1 MNRFARSAALAG
13 AALAALVLALAASAT
28 NATSDRAAAPTAGA
42 AVTNYLTYV
51 HGKRGKA
58 NPKLSKVYIGW
69 VNQQGGQ
76 VVIGGLATAGAQ
88 LAVKYV
94 NDQLGG
100 VGGHPVALVQ
110 CFIKSNEEEGTTC
123 GQKLVNDKRIDVIAT
138 GAVAT
143 GAQSLFAT
151 IRGKKP
157 VVTGVAATPIDGA
170 QRNAV
175 VLFGDVSHILLPF
188 GTYAKN
194 VLKAKTAAVIYP
206 QAAGTTEAGLT
217 IAAGLEKAGI
227 STKAVGYT
235 QGQTDLTA
243 PLTAAGATTADFV
256 GPYGT
261 ASDCANQAKAL
272 QQLGITDSRKIM
284 TAPLCLNSQVID
296 ALGDWP
302 LWTYAIV
309 SSLYGDPTDKGLP
322 AYNAV
327 INRYKAQKN
336 APDPWHIVAF
346 GEMLTT
352 VRFLNEAGAKN
363 VAKITPKTVLKRA
376 KAFKGPL
383 ALGPPKIQCGKY
395 KDAPGICN
403 DMFQAFTY
411 KGKFQFTKASSWIG
425 PPK

>member
-1 MNRFARSAALAG
+1 MNRFARSTAVAG
-13 AALAALVLALAASAT
+13 AALVALVLAIAASAT
-28 NATSDRAAAPTAGA
+28 TAGSDRSTAPSAGA

-51 HGKRGKA
+51 KGKRGKA
-58 NPKLSKVYIGW
+58 NPKKSKIYIGW

-94 NDQLGG
+94 NEQLGG
-100 VGGHPVALVQ
+100 IDGHPVALVT
-110 CFIKSNEEEGTTC
+110 CFVKSNEEEGTTC
-123 GQKLVNDKRIDVIAT
+123 GQKLVNDKRIAVIGA

-143 GAQSLFAT
+143 GAQSFFGT
-151 IRGKKP
+151 IRGAKP
-157 VVTGVAATPIDGA
+157 VVTGVAVTPIDGA
-170 QRNAV
+170 QKNGI
-175 VLFGDVSHILLPF
+175 VLFGDAGHILLPF

-194 VLKAKTAAVIYP
+194 VLKAKTAAVVYP
-206 QAAGTTEAGLT
+206 QATGITEAALV
-217 IAAGLEKAGI
+217 IAAGLKKAGI
-227 STKAVGYT
+227 ATKAVGYT

-256 GPYGT
+256 APYGS

-272 QQLGITDSRKIM
+272 KQLGITDSRKIM
-284 TAPLCLNSQVID
+284 TAPLCLSPQVID

-302 LWTYAIV
+302 LWTYAIA
-309 SSLYGDPTDKGLP
+309 SSLYGDPTDKGMP
-322 AYNAV
+322 AYQAV
-327 INRYKAQKN
+327 IKRYKAEKN

-346 GEMLTT
+346 GQLLTT
-352 VRFLNEAGAKN
+352 VRFLNEVGAD
-363 VAKITPKTVLKRA
+363 KITPKAVLARA

-383 ALGPPKIQCGKY
+383 ALGSPKLQCGKY
-395 KDAPGICN
+395 KAAPAICN

-411 KGKFQFTKASSWIG
+411 QGKFAFKRASGWIG

>member
-1 MNRFARSAALAG
+1 MHRIARSAALVG
-13 AALAALVLALAASAT
+13 VVALALVLALAASAT
-28 NATSDRAAAPTAGA
+28 TSKTDRGAAPSAGA

-58 NPKLSKVYIGW
+58 NPKKPKVYIGW

-76 VVIGGLATAGAQ
+76 VVIGALATAGAQ
-88 LAVKYV
+88 LAVRYV
-94 NDQLGG
+94 NEQLGG
-100 VGGHPVALVQ
+100 VGGRPVALVQ
-110 CFIKSNEEEGTTC
+110 CFVKQNEEEGTTC
-123 GQKLVNDKRIDVIAT
+123 GQKLVNNKRISVIAT

-151 IRGKKP
+151 IRGAKP
-157 VVTGVAATPIDGA
+157 VVTGVAATPLDGA

-194 VLKAKTAAVIYP
+194 VLKAKSAAVIYP
-206 QAAGTTEAGLT
+206 QGPGTTEAGLT
-217 IAAGLEKAGI
+217 IEAGMKQAGI
-227 STKAVGYT
+227 ATKAVGYT

-243 PLTAAGATTADFV
+243 PLTAAGATTADFI

-327 INRYKAQKN
+327 IKRYKAEKN

-346 GEMLTT
+346 SELLTT
-352 VRFLNEAGAKN
+352 VRFLNEANSGKGG
-363 VAKITPKTVLKRA
+363 ITPKTVLARA

-383 ALGPPKIQCGKY
+383 ALGPPKLQCGKY
-395 KDAPGICN
+395 KNAPGICN

-411 KGKFQFTKASSWIG
+411 KGKFQFTKASDWIG

>member
-1 MNRFARSAALAG
+1 MSRFARSAALAG
-13 AALAALVLALAASAT
+13 AALTALVLALAASAT
-28 NATSDRAAAPTAGA
+28 NAGSDRSVAPSAGA

-58 NPKLSKVYIGW
+58 NPKLSKVYVGW

-88 LAVKYV
+88 LAVRYV

-123 GQKLVNDKRIDVIAT
+123 GQKLVNDKRIDVITT

-157 VVTGVAATPIDGA
+157 VVTGVATTPVDGA
-170 QRNAV
+170 QRNAI
-175 VLFGDVSHILLPF
+175 VLFGDAPHILLPF
-188 GTYAKN
+188 GNYAKN

-206 QAAGTTEAGLT
+206 NAPGVAEAGQV
-217 IAAGLEKAGI
+217 IAAGLKAAGI
-227 STKAVGYT
+227 DTKQVGYT

-243 PLTAAGATTADFV
+243 PLTAAGATTADFIA
-256 GPYGT
+256 PYGT
-261 ASDCANQAKAL
+261 ASDCANQAKSM

-284 TAPLCLNSQVID
+284 TAPLCLNSQVIE
-296 ALGDWP
+296 ALGDWSK
-302 LWTYAIV
+302 WTYAIA
-309 SSLYGDPTDKGLP
+309 SSLYGDKSDKGMP
-322 AYNAV
+322 AYEAV
-327 INRYKAQKN
+327 IKRYKAQKN

-346 GEMLTT
+346 SELLTT
-352 VRFLNEAGAKN
+352 VRFLNEAGADKG
-363 VAKITPKTVLKRA
+363 TP
-376 KAFKGPL
+376 
-383 ALGPPKIQCGKY
+383 ALGSPKLQCGKY
-395 KDAPGICN
+395 KNAPGICN

-411 KGKFQFTKASSWIG
+411 KGKFAFTRASGWIG

>member
-1 MNRFARSAALAG
+1 MNRFGRSAVLAG
-13 AALAALVLALAASAT
+13 AALVALALALAASAT
-28 NATSDRAAAPTAGA
+28 TAQSDRSTTPTAGA
-42 AVTNYLTYV
+42 AVTNYLAYV
-51 HGKRGKA
+51 KGTRGKA
-58 NPKLSKVYIGW
+58 DPKKSKIYIGW

-100 VGGHPVALVQ
+100 IDGHPVALVQ

-123 GQKLVNDKRIDVIAT
+123 GQKLVNDKRVSVIAT

-151 IRGKKP
+151 IRGSKP
-157 VVTGVAATPIDGA
+157 VVTGVAVTPVDGA
-170 QRNAV
+170 QKNAV
-175 VLFGDVSHILLPF
+175 VLFGDAGHILLPF
-188 GTYAKN
+188 GNYAKN
-194 VLKAKTAAVIYP
+194 VLHAKTAAVVYP
-206 QAAGTTEAGLT
+206 QATGITEAALV
-217 IAAGLEKAGI
+217 IAAGLRKAGV
-227 STKAVGYT
+227 SVKAVGYT

-256 GPYGT
+256 APYGS
-261 ASDCANQAKAL
+261 AADCANQAKAL

-284 TAPLCLNSQVID
+284 TAPLCLSPQVSE
-296 ALGDWP
+296 ALGDFP
-302 LWTYAIV
+302 IWTYAIA
-309 SSLYGDPTDKGLP
+309 SSLYGDPTDKGMP
-322 AYNAV
+322 AYQAV
-327 INRYKAQKN
+327 IKRYKAQAN

-346 GEMLTT
+346 GQLLTT
-352 VRFLNEAGAKN
+352 VRFLNEVGAD
-363 VAKITPKTVLKRA
+363 KITPARVLARA

-383 ALGPPKIQCGKY
+383 ALGSPKLQCGKY

-403 DMFQAFTY
+403 DLFQAFTY
-411 KGKFQFTKASSWIG
+411 KGKFQFTRASGWIG

>member
-1 MNRFARSAALAG
+1 MNRFGRSAAFAG
-13 AALAALVLALAASAT
+13 AALLALVLAIAASAT
-28 NATSDRAAAPTAGA
+28 TAGSDRSTAPTAGA

-51 HGKRGKA
+51 HGTAGKA
-58 NPKLSKVYIGW
+58 DPKKSKIYIGW
-69 VNQQGGQ
+69 VNQEGGQ

-100 VGGHPVALVQ
+100 IDGHPVALVT

-123 GQKLVNDKRIDVIAT
+123 GQKLVNDKRISVIAT

-143 GAQSLFAT
+143 GAQSFFAT
-151 IRGKKP
+151 VRGAKP
-157 VVTGVAATPIDGA
+157 VVTGVGVTPVDGA
-170 QRNAV
+170 QKNAI
-175 VLFGDVSHILLPF
+175 VLFGDAGHILLPF

-194 VLKAKTAAVIYP
+194 VLHAKTAAVVYP
-206 QAAGTTEAGLT
+206 QAAGITEAALA
-217 IAAGLEKAGI
+217 IAAGLRKAGI
-227 STKAVGYT
+227 TVKAVGYT

-256 GPYGT
+256 APYGS

-284 TAPLCLNSQVID
+284 TAPLCLSPQVSA

-302 LWTYAIV
+302 IWTYAIA
-309 SSLYGDPTDKGLP
+309 SSLYGDPTDKGMP
-322 AYNAV
+322 AYQRV
-327 INRYKAQKN
+327 IKKYKAEKN

-346 GEMLTT
+346 GQLLTT
-352 VRFLNEAGAKN
+352 VRFLNEVGAD
-363 VAKITPKTVLKRA
+363 KITPARVLARA
-376 KAFKGPL
+376 KAFHGPL
-383 ALGPPKIQCGKY
+383 ALGSPKLQCGKY
-395 KDAPGICN
+395 KTAPGICN

-411 KGKFQFTKASSWIG
+411 QGKFAFKRASGWIG

>member
-13 AALAALVLALAASAT
+13 AALTALVLAIAASAT
-28 NATSDRAAAPTAGA
+28 NAKSDRSSAPSAGT

-51 HGKRGKA
+51 KGKRGKA
-58 NPKLSKVYIGW
+58 DPKKSKVYIGW

-76 VVIGGLATAGAQ
+76 VVIGGLATAGAE

-100 VGGHPVALVQ
+100 VGGHPVQLVE
-110 CFIKSNEEEGTTC
+110 CFVKSNEEEGTTC
-123 GQKLVNDKRIDVIAT
+123 GQKLVNNKRISVIAT

-143 GAQSLFAT
+143 GAQSFFST
-151 IRGKKP
+151 VRGAKP
-157 VVTGVAATPIDGA
+157 VVTGVAVTPVDGA
-170 QRNAV
+170 QKNAI
-175 VLFGDVSHILLPF
+175 VLFGDAGHILLPF

-194 VLKAKTAAVIYP
+194 VLKAKTAAVVYP
-206 QAAGTTEAGLT
+206 QATGITEAALV
-217 IAAGLEKAGI
+217 IAAGLRKAGI
-227 STKAVGYT
+227 SVKAVGYT

-256 GPYGT
+256 APYGS

-284 TAPLCLNSQVID
+284 TAPLCLSPQVSA
-296 ALGDWP
+296 ALGDFP
-302 LWTYAIV
+302 IWTYAIA
-309 SSLYGDPTDKGLP
+309 SSLYGDPTDKGMP
-322 AYNAV
+322 AYQAV
-327 INRYKAQKN
+327 IKRYKAEKN

-346 GEMLTT
+346 GQLLTT
-352 VRFLNEAGAKN
+352 VRFLNEANAGKGG
-363 VAKITPKTVLKRA
+363 ITPKTVQARA
-376 KAFKGPL
+376 KVFRGPL
-383 ALGPPKIQCGKY
+383 ALGSPKLQCGKY

-411 KGKFQFTKASSWIG
+411 KGKFQFTRASGWIG
-425 PPK
+425 PPSE